1 MKGGRQEEKYRHEY
15 KYICNAMQN
24 AILKTRI
31 ASLMKRDTHCRTDG
45 SYQIRSLYFDDYEDR
60 CFYENENGVDN
71 RDKYRIRIYN
81 TDSSRIVL
89 ERKSKRH
96 GMTMKRACPI
106 DERICRQMMNGER
119 PQITGTMPVPLKQIL
134 LEMQERCMQPKVIV
148 DYIRYPFV
156 EKNGNVRITFDE
168 SLMSS
173 NDVKQFL
180 DDEIIVR
187 PVMNLGIGILEVK
200 WDEFLPDY
208 IQHHLQLDSLRWTSF
223 SKYYLCRRY
232 NTYGGIKI

>member
-1 MKGGRQEEKYRHEY
+1 MKDGRQKEKYRHEY

-24 AILKTRI
+24 VILKTRI
-31 ASLMKRDTHCRTDG
+31 ASLMKRDTHCRANG

-60 CFYENENGVDN
+60 CFNENENGVDN

-81 TDSSRIVL
+81 TDASRIVL
-89 ERKSKRH
+89 EKKSKRH
-96 GMTMKRACPI
+96 GMTMKKAYPI
-106 DERICRQMMNGER
+106 DERICCQMMNGER
-119 PQITGTMPVPLKQIL
+119 PQITETMSVPLKQML

-148 DYIRYPFV
+148 DYTRYPFV

-168 SLMSS
+168 DLMSS
-173 NDVKQFL
+173 NDIGHFF
-180 DDEIIVR
+180 DDGIIGR
-187 PVMNLGIGILEVK
+187 PVMSSGMGILEVK

-208 IQHHLQLDSLRWTSF
+208 IQYHLQLDSLRWTSF

-232 NTYGGIKI
+232 NTYGGIRI